1 MNKSLVLKNKFYFY
15 LSFLFT
21 IFLFLYLLY
30 FLVNGERGLL
40 QYFNHKNNYQKFNN
54 EYLSLKEQNSYYL
67 DRTKRLQPNTID
79 LDYLDET
86 FRNITG
92 YSAENEAVIVME

>member
-1 MNKSLVLKNKFYFY
+1 M
-15 LSFLFT
+15 
-21 IFLFLYLLY
+21 I
-30 FLVNGERGLL
+30 
-40 QYFNHKNNYQKFNN
+40 
-54 EYLSLKEQNSYYL
+54 LSLKEQNSYYL